1 MVEGTAADG
10 VVVGEPDGL
19 LPRFIPDDLGR
30 LPPDVLLLEEDR
42 LNPPLL
48 GGAGDTFLVIV
59 GEAINA

>member
-19 LPRFIPDDLGR
+19 LPRFIPDLGK

>member
-1 MVEGTAADG
+1 MVEGTADDG

-19 LPRFIPDDLGR
+19 LPRFIPDLGR
-30 LPPDVLLLEEDR
+30 LPPDVLLLEEEDR

>member
-1 MVEGTAADG
+1 MVEGTAGDG

-19 LPRFIPDDLGR
+19 LPRFIPDLGR